1 MEVVGRVHA
10 GAALSECDLC
20 AGQRPIFNLTSIC
33 CCVRL
38 ILSQPSRDR
47 RATILALLDR
57 REQYASSKAV
67 KAAVEAAY
75 ASRNR
80 NHPRP

>member
-1 MEVVGRVHA
+1 LTGT
-10 GAALSECDLC
+10 ECELC

-57 REQYASSKAV
+57 RPQYASSKAV
-67 KAAVEAAY
+67 KAAVELAY
-75 ASRNR
+75 ASRSR
-80 NHPRP
+80 NHPRPS